1 MKRKEKEYEL
11 ETQKLARDKIVA
23 QERIATLK
31 RELTQM
37 GVEVD
42 LANFISQDDEETHS
56 DSTATG
62 KLNLCFLLKHNI
74 GDCVVRLVRSSCLVL
89 VMS

>member
-1 MKRKEKEYEL
+1 MEYLQYLKRKEKEYEL

-62 KLNLCFLLKHNI
+62 ITDVNAKYKSWRTH
-74 GDCVVRLVRSSCLVL
+74 G
-89 VMS
+89 

>member
-23 QERIATLK
+23 QERIATLR
-31 RELTQM
+31 RELAQM
-37 GVEVD
+37 GMEVD
-42 LANFISQDDEETHS
+42 LSALVKDEEDSHS

-62 KLNLCFLLKHNI
+62 TE
-74 GDCVVRLVRSSCLVL
+74 
-89 VMS
+89 MY